1 MEEMKDVKSDG
12 SFADETEKGVA
23 FIDLPFT
30 ITMLLDLLALKVR
43 SSHFRAYSKQESKAF
58 ALQTVEGII
67 LGHL

>member
-1 MEEMKDVKSDG
+1 MDEMKDVKSDG

-43 SSHFRAYSKQESKAF
+43 SSHFRAIVNKKAKLLHCKLWK
-58 ALQTVEGII
+58 ALF
-67 LGHL
+67 